1 MKNSNQEYLNMD
13 HLNID
18 RLRLLSEESSGRVS
32 RTSNIEQWLSNV
44 EEYSKEWKEENL
56 QNAAKLPKLEGGKSK
71 DVSKVVSNKP
81 VKTVTQRVSEVKND
95 SGVESDSV
103 FTSVSNTSRQRPLVS
118 LTEATVILQQ
128 NLTRHL
134 SKEDF
139 VISLYI

>member
-56 QNAAKLPKLEGGKSK
+56 QNAAKLPKLEGRNSK